1 MYFSLPCHEKLI
13 AIVSRNKYFSCC
25 TVPRLRARGS
35 RRRDKAGRGCGR
47 GRYRGGPGAG
57 LLKPPNPLLSTP
69 AGVRRALDGHQT
81 SPPSG
86 RNRREARPTS
96 ETAGFPAAGEG
107 RAQPL
112 LPAAALGAPSRPTRG
127 RRPRAGAG
135 GPGSRLRTPLGQR
148 AAPGS
153 TNRSAAAG
161 PPPTP
166 GLKVTRRGNVAGAS
180 RRRRPVP
187 LPPGVARQPSPAAPD
202 PLPPCAPSRSPGSRL
217 DPHCSPG
224 PARRPPAS
232 PRRGRRA
239 AGPPPAAALSPAMS
253 AYPRPLSSPQPP
265 PPLGGCRSGG
275 PDRLRGGNRGRRL
288 SGPALG
294 GRERGESRP
303 ARAAPASSD
312 G

>member
-166 GLKVTRRGNVAGAS
+166 GLKVFI
-180 RRRRPVP
+180 
-187 LPPGVARQPSPAAPD
+187 
-202 PLPPCAPSRSPGSRL
+202 
-217 DPHCSPG
+217 
-224 PARRPPAS
+224 
-232 PRRGRRA
+232 
-239 AGPPPAAALSPAMS
+239 
-253 AYPRPLSSPQPP
+253 
-265 PPLGGCRSGG
+265 
-275 PDRLRGGNRGRRL
+275 
-288 SGPALG
+288 
-294 GRERGESRP
+294 
-303 ARAAPASSD
+303 
-312 G
+312 